1 MRTDRVLG
9 GAVVLIVALAT
20 TSGVLASRR
29 EGSSVTAGGPV
40 AAVQTYLRAV
50 VDGRLAEA
58 GRWIDPD
65 GECAPSDLVP
75 ENLGFGGGDV
85 DVRADLVSSS
95 TTGSTAT
102 VQVDLRFGG
111 GTLDPFGAPG
121 DGGRQ
126 LFELRTVGGGWRLT
140 GMPWPL
146 LNCTP
151 GG

>member
-1 MRTDRVLG
+1 
-9 GAVVLIVALAT
+9 
-20 TSGVLASRR
+20 
-29 EGSSVTAGGPV
+29 VTIGGPV

-75 ENLGFGGGDV
+75 ENLAFGGGDV
-85 DVRADLVSSS
+85 DVRADLVSAS
-95 TTGSTAT
+95 TAGSTAT
-102 VQVDLRFGG
+102 VEVDLSFGG
-111 GTLDPFGAPG
+111 GALDPFGSP

-126 LFELRTVGGGWRLT
+126 LLELRTVGGVWRLT

-146 LNCTP
+146 VNCTS